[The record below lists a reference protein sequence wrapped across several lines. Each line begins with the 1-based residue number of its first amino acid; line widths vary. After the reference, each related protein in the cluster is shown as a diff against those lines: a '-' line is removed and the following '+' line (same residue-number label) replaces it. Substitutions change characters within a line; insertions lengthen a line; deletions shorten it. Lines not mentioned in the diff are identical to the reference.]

1 MRDFSSLTEDVVL
14 EKGSIDEYKKTINFF
29 WDELMKLNM
38 NIFIIKKIFEFPF
51 DLFCPPEN
59 KIFFSRVVWNFHE
72 NSVLIIT
79 KLATDV
85 GGDLH
90 TLLQFKNWVF
100 NHIKSEYISDFRR
113 KLRKVKFDLGT
124 KKIFDKAKNLR
135 DYAFAH
141 FNREKLEQIPIISL
155 SELEKLGNKL
165 NSLFDALLFNAEYEM
180 LPLSYSENVIRPKE
194 VEHQTDIERILDL
207 IAKNSELLNMPERFP
222 EEWKYHKENYNEE
235 AIKTINEW
243 RKKFNLPEV

>member
-1 MRDFSSLTEDVVL
+1 LTEDVVL